1 MSKVKHISVPFV
13 HKETLNLEYV
23 NKTRGVT
30 LIIGNLLKQ
39 QDIVVKIS
47 YSKEDMAHC
56 KNLTERTDIDFY
68 HTIKNLIEFWYLVKK
83 QSRRQL

>member
-1 MSKVKHISVPFV
+1 MNQQTYHTTLGSVFTFDYTDSMSKVKHISVLFV

-47 YSKEDMAHC
+47 YSKEDMAHIA
-56 KNLTERTDIDFY
+56 KT
-68 HTIKNLIEFWYLVKK
+68 
-83 QSRRQL
+83 